1 MRFIAYTYKVPG
13 QQVIESGAHD
23 TREAAARELFAK
35 LPKGH
40 KLIETARAVEQN
52 GKWRTYGMDARGCR
66 RDQV

>member
-1 MRFIAYTYKVPG
+1 MRFIAYTYKGPG
-13 QQVIESGAHD
+13 QHLVESSVHD

-40 KLIETARAVEQN
+40 KSVETARAVEQD
-52 GKWRTYGMDARGCR
+52 GKWRTYEMDARGCR